1 MTMDNCMDS
10 RENGNERV
18 NRKVRAGLY
27 AIDLCK
33 SEMWQKNKRP
43 HLRKSF
49 EPRRKFV
56 SQ

>member
-10 RENGNERV
+10 RENGKEYV

-33 SEMWQKNKRP
+33 TARNVAEEQKATCPKV
-43 HLRKSF
+43 F
-49 EPRRKFV
+49 
-56 SQ
+56 